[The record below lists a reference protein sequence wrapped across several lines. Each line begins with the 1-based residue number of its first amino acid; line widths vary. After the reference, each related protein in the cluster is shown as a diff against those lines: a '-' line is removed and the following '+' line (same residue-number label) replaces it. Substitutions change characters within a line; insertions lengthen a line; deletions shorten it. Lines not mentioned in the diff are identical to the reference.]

1 MTSEALTS
9 ELNTGTHYTGSGS
22 KRSKDAGPKSCVR
35 LGQFWWWTSR
45 AMMYRGDSDD
55 WMSRCGAR
63 PCYHRWTISTS
74 KVFPVVARQ
83 KSCCAWPEAL
93 NRTVISWI
101 GWQHTQAYNSQPRN
115 ITETLASWSVLLK
128 QNAITRNLITVT
140 QNRLCRGCKHH
151 ATFFQQRM
159 HVTF

>member
-101 GWQHTQAYNSQPRN
+101 GWQHNQAYNTRTCLAGF
-115 ITETLASWSVLLK
+115 ILTLASFFSRKSRYCSVKPFYKPLLK
-128 QNAITRNLITVT
+128 
-140 QNRLCRGCKHH
+140 
-151 ATFFQQRM
+151 
-159 HVTF
+159 